1 MTADAVVDDYRLSGL
16 DTIRNARQIIIVDS
30 EKCREE
36 LATVTGRAVVSW
48 ASGTQGV
55 KHSDWSP
62 LTGRN
67 VVIWPDAD
75 APGLGTANEIAGIL
89 VGLGCTV
96 RVMDVMSDNPARGW
110 NAAAAIRDGWDK
122 ARLDQF
128 MRETVRPWT
137 PPKPP
142 TTPEPAGETAA
153 PAGPSAQAAMAQ
165 PVRVG
170 DVTEFKRTD
179 HQNGRVS
186 QILGVERFD
195 VEIEAWLEDR
205 GWFVKLN
212 RLSGELEIHLSR
224 GIVPMTDERLAEIRF
239 TVAYAANGKEPAKDK
254 IADAVALIGERRSY
268 HPVRDYLADLR
279 WDGVERLDE
288 WLIKYAGAEDT
299 PLNRAFGRKVLSA
312 AVRRVMQPGCKF
324 DAMLV
329 LEGAQDL
336 GKSSLIRALCHDEDW
351 FTDQLEVGADA
362 KATIEKTSGSWI
374 IEMPELDGMGR
385 RDTNRVKSFI
395 TTTRDRSRLA
405 YGRYAVTRDRQFV
418 LFGTTNE
425 SQYLSDLTG
434 NRRFWIV
441 RAHHI
446 DPAGLAEARDQ
457 LWAEAVAA
465 EPNENLWLD
474 EIDLRSAAA
483 KITREASDFGPWL
496 EILGSR
502 IPEGPLKIRVV
513 DVWKLV
519 GFDSPESINKLTKA
533 HHSHIKAAMA
543 GLGFER
549 KDGGIRDPLGKTVKA
564 YVRGDLHEAEWWSP
578 GDPCPAPAVNW

>member
-1 MTADAVVDDYRLSGL
+1 MNAPVEALPLYGLETLGDAKQVIVVADG
-16 DTIRNARQIIIVDS
+16 
-30 EKCREE
+30 KCRDALGDE
-36 LATVTGRAVVSW
+36 TGRVVVSW
-48 ASGTQGV
+48 AGGTQGV
-55 KHSDWSP
+55 KHTDWTT
-62 LTGRN
+62 LAGRN

-75 APGLGTANEIAGIL
+75 APGLGTANEIAALL

-96 RVMDVMSDNPARGW
+96 RVMDVMRDDPPKGW
-110 NAAAAIRDGWDK
+110 DAADAIRDGWDK
-122 ARLDQF
+122 SRLDQF
-128 MRETVRPWT
+128 MRETVRPWS

-142 TTPEPAGETAA
+142 RRAAEPAGDTAA
-153 PAGPSAQAAMAQ
+153 PAGPSAQAAMAK

-170 DVTEFKRTD
+170 DVTEFKRAD
-179 HQNGRVS
+179 HQSGRVS

-212 RLSGELEIHLSR
+212 RLSGELEIHLAR

-279 WDGVERLDE
+279 WDGVERLDG
-288 WLIKYAGAEDT
+288 WLVKYAGAEDT

-336 GKSSLIRALCHDEDW
+336 GKSSLIRALCHDENW

-425 SQYLSDLTG
+425 SQYLSDTTG

-441 RAHHI
+441 RASKVN
-446 DPAGLAEARDQ
+446 PAGLAEVRDQ

-474 EIDLRSAAA
+474 EVGLKSAAA

-496 EILGSR
+496 EILASR
-502 IPEGPLKIRVV
+502 IPDAPIKIRAT

-519 GFDSPESINKLTKA
+519 GLDSPESINKLTKVHHA
-533 HHSHIKAAMA
+533 HMKAAMA
-543 GLGFER
+543 GLGFEK
-549 KDGGIRDPLGKTVKA
+549 KDGGIRDQTGRNATA
-564 YVRGDLHEAEWWSP
+564 YVRGDLHKAEWWCP
-578 GDPCPAPAVNW
+578 GDPAPRASNDW

>member
-1 MTADAVVDDYRLSGL
+1 MVAAPEIFAAARGMNKHVRLDRIG
-16 DTIRNARQIIIVDS
+16 TARQVIIVGDDD
-30 EKCREE
+30 CRDALE
-36 LATVTGRAVVSW
+36 TVTERTVVSW
-48 ASGTQGV
+48 ASCA
-55 KHSDWSP
+55 DWSP
-62 LTGRN
+62 LAGRN

-75 APGLGTANEIAGIL
+75 APGLGTANEIAAIL

-96 RVMDVMSDNPARGW
+96 RVMDVMRDDPPKGW
-110 NAAAAIRDGWDK
+110 DCADAIRDGWDK
-122 ARLDQF
+122 PRLDAF

-142 TTPEPAGETAA
+142 APVERAEEVAA
-153 PAGPSAQAAMAQ
+153 PAGPFDQPMTAK
-165 PVRVG
+165 PVRVA
-170 DVTEFKRTD
+170 DVAEFKRVE
-179 HQNGRVS
+179 QPNGRVG
-186 QILGVERFD
+186 QILGLERFD
-195 VEIEAWLEDR
+195 VELEAWLVDR

-212 RLSGELEIHLSR
+212 RLSGELEIHLAG

-254 IADAVALIGERRSY
+254 IADAVALIGERRAY
-268 HPVRDYLADLR
+268 HPVRDYLSSLR
-279 WDGVERLDE
+279 WDGVERLDG
-288 WLIKYAGAEDT
+288 WLVNYAGADDT
-299 PLNRAFGRKVLSA
+299 ALNRAFGRKILSA
-312 AVRRVMQPGCKF
+312 AVRRVFHPGAKF

-336 GKSSLIRALCHDEDW
+336 GKSSLIRALCHDENW

-425 SQYLSDLTG
+425 SHYLSDLSG

-441 RAHHI
+441 RASKA
-446 DPAGLAEARDQ
+446 DPAGLAEIRDQ

-465 EPNENLWLD
+465 EPNEPLWLD
-474 EIDLRSAAA
+474 EADLKAAA
-483 KITREASDFGPWL
+483 AQITREASDFGPWL

-502 IPEGPLKIRVV
+502 IPQGPLKIRAI

-519 GFDSPESINKLTKA
+519 GFDSPDTINKMTKA
-533 HHSHIKAAMA
+533 HHVNMKAAMA
-543 GLGFER
+543 GLGFDR
-549 KDGGIRDPLGKTVKA
+549 KDGGIRDLTGQNVKA
-564 YVRGDLHEAEWWSP
+564 YVRGDLHQADWWSP
-578 GDPCPAPAVNW
+578 GDMAPAPPMNW

>member
-1 MTADAVVDDYRLSGL
+1 MTFKA
-16 DTIRNARQIIIVDS
+16 
-30 EKCREE
+30 
-36 LATVTGRAVVSW
+36 GRAMDDFRSPAWMDDVPPVS
-48 ASGTQGV
+48 AYEADGRIDFAPS
-55 KHSDWSP
+55 SP
-62 LTGRN
+62 
-67 VVIWPDAD
+67 
-75 APGLGTANEIAGIL
+75 E
-89 VGLGCTV
+89 
-96 RVMDVMSDNPARGW
+96 M
-110 NAAAAIRDGWDK
+110 AA
-122 ARLDQF
+122 
-128 MRETVRPWT
+128 E
-137 PPKPP
+137 
-142 TTPEPAGETAA
+142 EPAA
-153 PAGPSAQAAMAQ
+153 PAGPVAPAATAT
-165 PVRVG
+165 PVRDAEVA
-170 DVTEFKRTD
+170 EFKRVD
-179 HQNGRVS
+179 RSNERVG

-195 VEIEAWLEDR
+195 AELEAWLIDR

-212 RLSGELEIHLSR
+212 HLSGELEIHLAG

-268 HPVRDYLADLR
+268 HPVRDYLAGLR
-279 WDGVERLDE
+279 WDGVERLDG
-288 WLIKYAGAEDT
+288 WLVQYAGAEDT
-299 PLNRAFGRKVLSA
+299 PLNRAFGRKILSA
-312 AVRRVMQPGCKF
+312 AVRRVMQPGAKF

-336 GKSSLIRALCHDEDW
+336 GKSSLIRSLCHDENW

-362 KATIEKTSGSWI
+362 KVTIEKTSGSWI
-374 IEMPELDGMGR
+374 VEMPELDGMGR

-405 YGRYAVTRDRQFV
+405 YGRYAVTRDRQFA

-425 SQYLSDLTG
+425 NHYLSDLTG

-441 RAHHI
+441 RATKA
-446 DPAGLAEARDQ
+446 DPAGLAEVRDQ

-465 EPNENLWLD
+465 EPNEALWLD
-474 EIDLRSAAA
+474 EPDLKSAAA

-496 EILGSR
+496 EVLGSR

-549 KDGGIRDPLGKTVKA
+549 KDGGIRDLLGKTVKA

-578 GDPCPAPAVNW
+578 GDPSPAPAVNW

>member
-1 MTADAVVDDYRLSGL
+1 MNAPVEVLPLYGL
-16 DTIRNARQIIIVDS
+16 QTLGDARQVIVVEG
-30 EKCREE
+30 EKCRDA
-36 LATVTGRAVVSW
+36 LAGETGRTVVSW
-48 ASGTQGV
+48 AGGTQGV
-55 KHSDWSP
+55 QHTDWTP
-62 LTGRN
+62 LAGRN
-67 VVIWPDAD
+67 VVIWPGAD
-75 APGLGTANEIAGIL
+75 QSADQIASVLTGLK
-89 VGLGCTV
+89 CTV
-96 RVMDVMSDNPARGW
+96 RFL
-110 NAAAAIRDGWDK
+110 AATNETSLPSVADAIRSGWDK
-122 ARLDQF
+122 ARLDTF
-128 MRETVRPWT
+128 MRETVRPWS
-137 PPKPP
+137 PPAPP
-142 TTPEPAGETAA
+142 PAEPADEAIA
-153 PAGPSAQAAMAQ
+153 PAGPLERPMAAKPA
-165 PVRVG
+165 RVAE
-170 DVTEFKRTD
+170 VTEFKRVD
-179 HQNGRVS
+179 RSNERVG

-205 GWFVKLN
+205 GWLVKLN
-212 RLSGELEIHLSR
+212 RLSGELEIHLAG

-268 HPVRDYLADLR
+268 HPVRDYLAGLR

-288 WLIKYAGAEDT
+288 WLMKYAGAEDT
-299 PLNRAFGRKVLSA
+299 PLNRAFGRKILSA
-312 AVRRVMQPGCKF
+312 AVRRVMQPGAKF

-336 GKSSLIRALCHDEDW
+336 GKSSLVRALCRDENW

-362 KATIEKTSGSWI
+362 KVTIEKTSGSWI
-374 IEMPELDGMGR
+374 VEMPELDGMGR

-425 SQYLSDLTG
+425 SHYLSDLTG

-441 RAHHI
+441 RSTKA
-446 DPAGLAEARDQ
+446 DPAGLAEIRDQ

-465 EPNENLWLD
+465 EPNENLWL
-474 EIDLRSAAA
+474 EVDLKSAAA

-519 GFDSPESINKLTKA
+519 GFDSPESINKLTKV

-549 KDGGIRDPLGKTVKA
+549 KDGGIRDLLGKTVKA

-578 GDPCPAPAVNW
+578 GDPSAAPAVNW

>member
-1 MTADAVVDDYRLSGL
+1 MNAPFDVFPLYGLETLGDAKQVIVVGG
-16 DTIRNARQIIIVDS
+16 
-30 EKCREE
+30 EKCRDA
-36 LATVTGRAVVSW
+36 LAGETGRVVVSW
-48 ASGTQGV
+48 AGGTQGV
-55 KHSDWSP
+55 KHTDWSP
-62 LTGRN
+62 LSGRN
-67 VVIWPDAD
+67 VVIWPEAD
-75 APGLGTANEIAGIL
+75 APGLGTANEIAGMLI
-89 VGLGCTV
+89 GINATV
-96 RVMDVMSDNPARGW
+96 RVMDVMRDAPPNGW
-110 NAAAAIRDGWDK
+110 DVADAIRDGWDK
-122 ARLDQF
+122 ARLDTF

-142 TTPEPAGETAA
+142 APAVLAGETAI
-153 PAGPSAQAAMAQ
+153 PAGPSVQAAIAR
-165 PVRVG
+165 PVRVS
-170 DVTEFKRTD
+170 DVTEFKRAD
-179 HQNGRVS
+179 NQNGRVS

-195 VEIEAWLEDR
+195 VEIEAWLEGR

-212 RLSGELEIHLSR
+212 RLSGELEIHLAG

-254 IADAVALIGERRSY
+254 IADAVALIGERCSY
-268 HPVRDYLADLR
+268 HPVRDYLASLR

-288 WLIKYAGAEDT
+288 WLVKYAGAEDT
-299 PLNRAFGRKVLSA
+299 PLNRAFGRKILSA

-336 GKSSLIRALCHDEDW
+336 GKSSLIRTLCHDENW

-441 RAHHI
+441 RASHI
-446 DPAGLAEARDQ
+446 DPPGLAEARDQ
-457 LWAEAVAA
+457 LWAEAAAA

-474 EIDLRSAAA
+474 EIDLKSAAA
-483 KITREASDFGPWL
+483 KITRDASDFGPWL
-496 EILGSR
+496 ELLGSR
-502 IPEGPLKIRVV
+502 IPDVPLKIKVV
-513 DVWKLV
+513 DAWKLV
-519 GFDSPESINKLTKA
+519 GFDSPESINKLTKVHHA
-533 HHSHIKAAMA
+533 HMRAAMT
-543 GLGFER
+543 GLGFDR
-549 KDGGIRDPLGKTVKA
+549 KDGGIRDALGRTVKA
-564 YVRGDLHEAEWWSP
+564 YVRGDLHEAAWWSP
-578 GDPCPAPAVNW
+578 SDPSPAPNW